1 MQSTPDLARRFATLA
16 AMGFERVEEVPVTR
30 GIEPAGRRAFRVV
43 HSRPAMGTEVRIS
56 TRVRSPDRADHA
68 TGEAFAEMDR
78 LVGIFSHYDGS
89 SAATLLNERGWLAG
103 PPPELVDVVEHAL
116 HYHRL
121 TRGGFDISVAPV
133 VELFRQRRGTALPA
147 GAEIRAALE
156 LVGSDH
162 IEISN
167 RRLGFDRQGMRLT
180 FDGIAKG
187 YIVDAAA
194 RVLERH
200 RIRNYLVEAG
210 GDIRARGSRGDGRPW
225 TIAVQNPDKT
235 DHFLDTLALSS
246 GAVATSGSYEE
257 FYDPDRQH
265 HHIISADTGTSPQGA
280 SSVTVIA
287 PTAQAADA
295 LATSVFLMS
304 PSAGLRFLDSLA
316 GCEGLIVRQ
325 DGSLAKSTGW
335 RSVVQT

>member
-1 MQSTPDLARRFATLA
+1 M
-16 AMGFERVEEVPVTR
+16 TR
-30 GIEPAGRRAFRVV
+30 EIEPAGRGAFRVV

-56 TRVRSPDRADHA
+56 TRVRSPGRADDA
-68 TGEAFAEMDR
+68 TGEAFAELDR
-78 LVGIFSHYDGS
+78 LVDIFSHYDGS
-89 SAATLLNERGWLAG
+89 SAATQLNEQGWLTG
-103 PPPELVDVVEHAL
+103 PPPELVGVVEHAM

-121 TRGGFDISVAPV
+121 TQGGFDISVAPV

-147 GAEIRAALE
+147 RAEIRAALE

-162 IEISN
+162 IEISH

-187 YIVDAAA
+187 FIVDAAA
-194 RVLERH
+194 RVLEQH
-200 RIRNYLVEAG
+200 HIKNYLVEAG
-210 GDIRARGSRGDGRPW
+210 GDIRARGSRGQGKPW

-235 DHFLDTLALSS
+235 ASFLETLTLSK

-257 FYDPDRQH
+257 FYDADRKH
-265 HHIISADTGTSPQGA
+265 HHIITADTGKSPQEA
-280 SSVTVIA
+280 SSVTVSA
-287 PTAQAADA
+287 PTAMAADA

-316 GCEGLIVRQ
+316 ACEGLIVRH
-325 DGSLAKSTGW
+325 DGSLARSKGW
-335 RSVVQT
+335 RSAVQA

>member
-1 MQSTPDLARRFATLA
+1 
-16 AMGFERVEEVPVTR
+16 MGFERVEEVPETR
-30 GIEPAGRRAFRVV
+30 EIEPAGRGAFRVV

-56 TRVRSPDRADHA
+56 TVVRSPDKADHA
-68 TGEAFAEMDR
+68 TGKAFEEMDR
-78 LVGIFSHYDGS
+78 LVDIFSHYDGS
-89 SAATLLNERGWLAG
+89 SAATRLNEQGWIAG
-103 PPPELVDVVEHAL
+103 PPPELVGVVEHAM

-121 TRGGFDISVAPV
+121 THGGFDISVAPV

-147 GAEIRAALE
+147 RAEIRAALE

-162 IEISN
+162 IEISSH
-167 RRLGFDRQGMRLT
+167 RLGFARQGMRLT

-194 RVLERH
+194 RALEQH
-200 RIRNYLVEAG
+200 RIKDYLVEAG
-210 GDIRARGSRGDGRPW
+210 GDIRARGSRGRARPW

-235 DHFLDTLALSS
+235 ASYLDTLALSR

-257 FYDPDRQH
+257 FYDPDRKH
-265 HHIISADTGTSPQGA
+265 HHIITADTGMSPQEAG
-280 SSVTVIA
+280 SVTVLA
-287 PTAQAADA
+287 PTALAADA

-316 GCEGLIVRQ
+316 GCEGLIVRH

-335 RSVVQT
+335 RSAVQE